1 MRVPM
6 LYRAA
11 RSVLGTLF
19 GRASPQRGATLAED
33 QISNSFVTVSLTN
46 SATAFYYST
55 NLYTTLY
62 SNLYTTTATT
72 TKEAGIFA
80 RSETHHCKLTQAE
93 TRLFQV
99 DGADLLTVTKLSNTF
114 GRKCDVSSSGWK

>member
-62 SNLYTTTATT
+62 STSILLLLLLQ
-72 TKEAGIFA
+72 K
-80 RSETHHCKLTQAE
+80 KQAF
-93 TRLFQV
+93 LP
-99 DGADLLTVTKLSNTF
+99 GPKHIIAS
-114 GRKCDVSSSGWK
+114 